1 MSLVTGA
8 QTVLASMI
16 ANQPEFAVA
25 VVIQGVS
32 GSGFSVGL
40 NAATDFGSMGE
51 TGTIT
56 ATVRVSKADFPN
68 ITKPEDLQGKTILI
82 GGKSAIVQSVE
93 GVALWVIRYQQARVV
108 E

>member
-40 NAATDFGSMGE
+40 NSATDFGAMGE
-51 TGTIT
+51 TGTIS
-56 ATVRVSKADFPN
+56 ATVRVNAATFP
-68 ITKPEDLQGKTILI
+68 KPKQGETILI